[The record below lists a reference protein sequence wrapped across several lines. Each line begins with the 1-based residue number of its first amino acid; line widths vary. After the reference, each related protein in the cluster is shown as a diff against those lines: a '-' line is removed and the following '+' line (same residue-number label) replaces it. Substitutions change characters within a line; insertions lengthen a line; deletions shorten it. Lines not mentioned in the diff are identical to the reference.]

1 MGHGSKDNWEIVGI
15 DASLW
20 FYKADSPFVG
30 RDRIRLLEKIDEL
43 GSINKA
49 AKSVGISYRTAW
61 DAVNLINNL
70 SASPLVEKA
79 SGGKG
84 GGGAQLTESGRDV
97 VRKYLLFQQEHQSFL
112 ATLEEKLGDLSGLQN
127 FLDRVTVKV
136 SARNVLYGTVA
147 NVSPGTVH
155 VKVTLTLKG
164 GSLLQAIVTRS
175 AAEALELHEGQS
187 VYALIQAGSVVVAD
201 DLDGLRISAG
211 NLFEGTVS
219 RLLNGP
225 VNTEVDLEIP
235 GGDTISAVITA
246 ESAQHMTL
254 QPGSRACA
262 FFKASHVILGVA

>member
-1 MGHGSKDNWEIVGI
+1 MEEILESVGL
-15 DASLW
+15 AGQLW
-20 FYKADSPFVG
+20 FHKADKPFVG
-30 RDRIRLLEKIDEL
+30 RDKICLLEKIDEL

-49 AKSVGISYRTAW
+49 AKALGISYRTAW

-70 SASPLVEKA
+70 SDFPLVEKA

-84 GGGAQLTESGRDV
+84 GGGTHLTDLGKEII
-97 VRKYLLFQQEHQSFL
+97 RKYQLLQQEHQSFL
-112 ATLEEKLGDLSGLQN
+112 VSLEEKLGDLSGLEN

-136 SARNVLYGTVA
+136 SARNVLYGTLA
-147 NVSPGTVH
+147 NVSYGTVH
-155 VKVTLTLKG
+155 AKATLTLKG
-164 GSLLQAIVTRS
+164 GSLLHAIVTRS
-175 AAEALELHEGQS
+175 AAESLELHEGLS

-211 NLFEGTVS
+211 NLFEGTVR

-246 ESAQHMTL
+246 ESAQHMKL

-262 FFKASHVILGVA
+262 FFKASHVILGVAC